1 MLEGFGDS
9 GRDRLRMR
17 NMHCGHVVRYVAR
30 WWCEWVTQ
38 RRKTCY
44 TDCWWVYTGFFVSSC
59 GSPQSE

>member
-30 WWCEWVTQ
+30 WWCE
-38 RRKTCY
+38 
-44 TDCWWVYTGFFVSSC
+44 
-59 GSPQSE
+59 